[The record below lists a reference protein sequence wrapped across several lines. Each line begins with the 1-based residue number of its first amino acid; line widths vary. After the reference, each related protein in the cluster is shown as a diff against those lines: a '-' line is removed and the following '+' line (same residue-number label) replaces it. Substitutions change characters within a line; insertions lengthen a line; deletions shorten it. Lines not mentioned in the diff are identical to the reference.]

1 MRKNPSNRRAFLVGI
16 ALLLAATC
24 HANGDDSDH
33 DLARRLLQ
41 EGRIL
46 PLAEIV
52 ETVRGKVPGEMLEVE
67 FEADDGAYIYE
78 LKILRPDG
86 RIQEVEVEAAT
97 GKITKIEDDD

>member
-1 MRKNPSNRRAFLVGI
+1 MCKIFSRRHALLVGI
-16 ALLLAATC
+16 AFLLAATG

-52 ETVRGKVPGEMLEVE
+52 ASVRGKVPGEIIEVE
-67 FEADDGAYIYE
+67 FDDDDGAYIYE

-86 RIQEVEVEAAT
+86 RVQEVEVEAAS